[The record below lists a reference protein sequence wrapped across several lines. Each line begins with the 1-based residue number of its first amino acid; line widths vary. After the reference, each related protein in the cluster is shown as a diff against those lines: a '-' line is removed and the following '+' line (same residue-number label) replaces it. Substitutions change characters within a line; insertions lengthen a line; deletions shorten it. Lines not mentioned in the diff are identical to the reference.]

1 MDTIRHSPAVIIA
14 PIVLFVILAGI
25 STWAVLWS
33 AELQEKALVTRAHAL
48 AKSTVLSVEISL
60 FVSLQPILTIAILI
74 REWPQVC
81 G

>member
-1 MDTIRHSPAVIIA
+1 M
-14 PIVLFVILAGI
+14 FVILAGV

-33 AELQEKALVTRAHAL
+33 AELQETALVTRAHTL

-74 REWPQVC
+74 REWPQV
-81 G
+81 